1 MADANATAH
10 WARSRKLASA
20 AVVLWFM
27 VTLVP
32 QILALPLD
40 RVVVPLLGLPLG
52 FVLAVHISVAAF
64 VMLVFWFA
72 RRQARIDREHGFGA
86 GDAAQS

>member
-20 AVVLWFM
+20 AVIAWLVLTM
-27 VTLVP
+27 AA

-52 FVLAVHISVAAF
+52 VLLAVHVSLAAF

-86 GDAAQS
+86 GDVAQS